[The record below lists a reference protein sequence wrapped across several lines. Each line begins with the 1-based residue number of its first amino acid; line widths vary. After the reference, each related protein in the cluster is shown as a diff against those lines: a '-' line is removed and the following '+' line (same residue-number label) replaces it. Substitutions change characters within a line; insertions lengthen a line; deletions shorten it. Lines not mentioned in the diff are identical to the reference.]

1 MPYIYQIRNTISNK
15 LYIGQTVKTLSQRK
29 ADHYCLL
36 RHNKHHS
43 KELQNDWNFYGEE
56 NFLFELVEECSLTEL
71 DGRER
76 YYIEIFNSYYEGY
89 NGNLGGHFRVDYH
102 GTNNPMYG
110 MKGIKSPRFI
120 DYILQIDPKTLQI
133 VSIFED
139 VRSAANSVNGDYS
152 TISKCLKH
160 KRNNHK
166 GYLWVYQTE
175 YLNSPHF
182 HSLECT
188 PKQDSR

>member
-1 MPYIYQIRNTISNK
+1 
-15 LYIGQTVKTLSQRK
+15 
-29 ADHYCLL
+29 
-36 RHNKHHS
+36 
-43 KELQNDWNFYGEE
+43 
-56 NFLFELVEECSLTEL
+56 
-71 DGRER
+71 
-76 YYIEIFNSYYEGY
+76 
-89 NGNLGGHFRVDYH
+89 
-102 GTNNPMYG
+102 MYG

-175 YLNSPHF
+175 YLNSPRF

-188 PKQDSR
+188 PK